1 MEAKSRNIFKVL
13 KPLLVGKL
21 KAGHNPFKLFSVSL
35 IQVGAV
41 MGAFDAFRHPAGK
54 HQAGGAVAF
63 PAVGLGQ
70 ILEKVYNV
78 GLGHALKTGLDLI
91 AVLPG
96 RIYFTDQPF

>member
-1 MEAKSRNIFKVL
+1 M
-13 KPLLVGKL
+13 
-21 KAGHNPFKLFSVSL
+21 
-35 IQVGAV
+35 GAV
-41 MGAFDAFRHPAGK
+41 TGAFDAFSHPAGK
-54 HQAGGAVAF
+54 HQTGGAVAF

-78 GLGHALKTGLDLI
+78 GFGHALKTGLDLI